1 MANEYIQNDYGYLVG
16 GIGFASRDICSF
28 KTWKKTINLLLC
40 AVATCNEFSTI
51 LVCYFYS

>member
-51 LVCYFYS
+51 LVCYFY